1 MVIGMYV
8 VVGVGGGVGGGCV
21 VPDDLQSKLEVVVAL
36 KMCGSQDSHSEFWTY
51 TKFVVVK

>member
-1 MVIGMYV
+1 MNV

-36 KMCGSQDSHSEFWTY
+36 KMCGFSGLSFRILDVY
-51 TKFVVVK
+51 TICCCC

>member
-8 VVGVGGGVGGGCV
+8 VVGVGGCV

-36 KMCGSQDSHSEFWTY
+36 KMFW
-51 TKFVVVK
+51 FSGLSFRIVVK

>member
-36 KMCGSQDSHSEFWTY
+36 KMCGSQDAHSEFWT
-51 TKFVVVK
+51 